1 MKTLAH
7 KLIASLIFLSLGSIL
22 FVSLGGLNHHQ
33 ATLSHEV
40 DCPFMSHE
48 DTICPMSS
56 FDHISIIRSLLE
68 TTRPDIFEF
77 FAVGAMAVLYLS
89 ITRPDYSLNQK
100 TKVFMRWRQLIV
112 YRFFQRAH
120 QALLASGI
128 LHPKLFS

>member
-7 KLIASLIFLSLGSIL
+7 KLITSLIFLSLGSIL
-22 FVSLGGLNHHQ
+22 FVSLGGLDHHQ
-33 ATLSHEV
+33 TTLSHEA

-56 FDHISIIRSLLE
+56 FDHISVIRSMLE

-77 FAVGAMAVLYLS
+77 FVVGAIVVLYLS
-89 ITRPDYSLNQK
+89 ITRSDHSLNQK

-112 YRFFQRAH
+112 YRFVQRAH
-120 QALLASGI
+120 QALLANGI